1 MTTRSGHA
9 VDAETLAV
17 LLGQPKAK
25 ESEDR
30 GAAAARAGAGLG
42 ARLTEGG
49 AHPPQPELRA
59 WVSPKF
65 FQVNPGRKAQ
75 WPGCGV
81 SLSAQLTGGGAPW
94 WEPFPCPSGRGNERW
109 PPASWPWWPAAP
121 GWRLRGDRGMSSA
134 PSSPPGSCEAT
145 RGRED
150 APPPCALSSQALCLA
165 LRLIFDLRQTSNG
178 MSPPRMASAFASF
191 YKNADGALSSWAC
204 APAPG
209 ASAGELQRPAAPPA
223 GSRDLNQP
231 TRPSCRDGN
240 GPEAPLGVG

>member
-9 VDAETLAV
+9 VDAEALAV
-17 LLGQPKAK
+17 LLGQPKAT

-81 SLSAQLTGGGAPW
+81 SLSAQLTGGGAPR
-94 WEPFPCPSGRGNERW
+94 WEPFPCPSGRGNERC
-109 PPASWPWWPAAP
+109 PHPHPRKLALVARCTGVA
-121 GWRLRGDRGMSSA
+121 
-134 PSSPPGSCEAT
+134 PPG
-145 RGRED
+145 
-150 APPPCALSSQALCLA
+150 
-165 LRLIFDLRQTSNG
+165 
-178 MSPPRMASAFASF
+178 
-191 YKNADGALSSWAC
+191 
-204 APAPG
+204 
-209 ASAGELQRPAAPPA
+209 
-223 GSRDLNQP
+223 
-231 TRPSCRDGN
+231 
-240 GPEAPLGVG
+240 

>member
-94 WEPFPCPSGRGNERW
+94 WEPFPCPSGRGNER
-109 PPASWPWWPAAP
+109 
-121 GWRLRGDRGMSSA
+121 
-134 PSSPPGSCEAT
+134 C
-145 RGRED
+145 
-150 APPPCALSSQALCLA
+150 PPPPPQAGPGGPLH
-165 LRLIFDLRQTSNG
+165 RG
-178 MSPPRMASAFASF
+178 
-191 YKNADGALSSWAC
+191 
-204 APAPG
+204 G
-209 ASAGELQRPAAPPA
+209 AS
-223 GSRDLNQP
+223 
-231 TRPSCRDGN
+231 
-240 GPEAPLGVG
+240 GVTVG